1 VLAPGLTDRH
11 TRAALLRLLVKA
23 EAADQPLPAEG
34 VALLAAV
41 EPSPD
46 FAWLGFYR
54 ELARRGRTPPVPRQS
69 QHDTI
74 LRIDPTALPSWFLV
88 DPWLAR
94 LDRDEVTAFQQLV
107 GPAWAPVE
115 LRSMPGPG
123 GPVPK
128 VDPVEEAGGSL
139 TRLAR
144 PLSVMLMKDLQSL
157 LACTPAAGNVAVL
170 DVTYRP
176 TGQVRAVSTVSPAAR
191 GGCAQVAA
199 LTAALD
205 VAPGHRTV
213 PESRV
218 DRLVIG
224 LRPGDLTCDRAPAV
238 AEVPPERV
246 GRRIRA
252 PRKTRNVSPVYPPDV
267 IAARV
272 QGVVLAESSIT
283 TTGCV
288 VDAFITRRVHPALD
302 VSALVA
308 IGEWRYEPATLDGV
322 AVPVIMT
329 VTVNF
334 SLN

>member
-1 VLAPGLTDRH
+1 
-11 TRAALLRLLVKA
+11 
-23 EAADQPLPAEG
+23 
-34 VALLAAV
+34 
-41 EPSPD
+41 
-46 FAWLGFYR
+46 
-54 ELARRGRTPPVPRQS
+54 
-69 QHDTI
+69 
-74 LRIDPTALPSWFLV
+74 
-88 DPWLAR
+88 
-94 LDRDEVTAFQQLV
+94 
-107 GPAWAPVE
+107 
-115 LRSMPGPG
+115 M
-123 GPVPK
+123 PK
-128 VDPVEEAGGSL
+128 VNPVEETGGSL

-144 PLSVMLMKDLQSL
+144 PLSVLLMKDLQSL

-218 DRLVIG
+218 NRLVIG

-238 AEVPPERV
+238 AEAPPERV

-272 QGVVLAESSIT
+272 QGVILSEAMIT

-308 IGEWRYEPATLDGV
+308 IGEWRYEPATLDGT

-334 SLN
+334 SLQLAVAAVGTCVSESGGPARRTPRRQPGASACGR